1 MCSLSTGS
9 PKFNLNYVQ
18 NLETETLRKVTNI
31 WCAPSSPCRFPM
43 VTSLASVLG
52 ARELAHLRAAS
63 Q

>member
-9 PKFNLNYVQ
+9 PTFNLNYIQ
-18 NLETETLRKVTNI
+18 NLETETLKVSNI

-52 ARELAHLRAAS
+52 ARGLAHLRAAS